1 MGNFQLSKQVD
12 PNKIFLTKFSELE
25 GRFDPLFCLMR
36 LSDKNLTPIKN
47 IAIVKGGKRIP
58 KGKTFSF
65 EKTKYK
71 YFRVKDFDNC
81 RIDNLKN
88 ISEELFNFLKRYE
101 VKDKN
106 LIISIAGTIGKTIL
120 FANNTDNRVILTEN
134 SAKIILISS
143 EVTYEFLNIILQT
156 ELLQQQIMASSIQT
170 TIPKLG
176 IDKILQLKIPIPSK
190 NIQANIVMKMD
201 KAYQNKKNKE
211 IQAQNLLNSID
222 DYLLDELGIELF
234 KEIDNSLKARV
245 FTKKL
250 SDVVNGR
257 FDAGYYQKKYIN
269 FENVLIN
276 KGEYVLLKKIL
287 QILESG
293 SRPTGGVGNIES
305 GVLSFGGTHVSSD
318 GYIDTSKAKYIP
330 IEYHQKNLATATKI
344 DDLLLV
350 KDGATT
356 GKIAIIQKAEHENQ
370 NINEHV
376 FLMRLKDSVNPI
388 YLLSYLK
395 SSFGNMQIKREIT
408 GATVT
413 GLTKDVVNTLKI
425 PLPPLEKQNQIAKH
439 IGNIRKQAKQLQTE
453 AKIELEQAKQEIEAM
468 ILSEKL

>member
-1 MGNFQLSKQVD
+1 VMTMGNFQLSKQVD
-12 PNKIFLTKFSELE
+12 PNNIFLVKFSELE
-25 GRFDPLFCLMR
+25 GRFDPNTYHPIRCDAISKIMNSKFNYQR
-36 LSDKNLTPIKN
+36 LGDLSNFSKTIIKH
-47 IAIVKGGKRIP
+47 
-58 KGKTFSF
+58 
-65 EKTKYK
+65 
-71 YFRVKDFDNC
+71 
-81 RIDNLKN
+81 IDNDIYIGLENIESNTGVFLKSKEKEN
-88 ISEELFNFLKRYE
+88 ISSAVVFKKRQVLFPKLRPYLNKVHYANFNGVCSTEFHVLDSKCLDNKFLAYFLSLDIVVRQTT
-101 VKDKN
+101 
-106 LIISIAGTIGKTIL
+106 LLMSG
-120 FANNTDNRVILTEN
+120 NTLPR
-134 SAKIILISS
+134 
-143 EVTYEFLNIILQT
+143 LQT
-156 ELLQQQIMASSIQT
+156 EDIKNLLVVT
-170 TIPKLG
+170 P
-176 IDKILQLKIPIPSK
+176 PK
-190 NIQANIVMKMD
+190 NIQVSIVKKMD
-201 KAYQNKKNKE
+201 KAYQNKKDRE
-211 IQAQNLLNSID
+211 AQAQNLLNSID
-222 DYLLDELGIELF
+222 DYLLDELGIEPP
-234 KEIDNSLKARV
+234 KEIDNSLKARI

-250 SDVVNGR
+250 SEVASGR
-257 FDAGYYQKKYIN
+257 FDAEYYQKKYIN
-269 FENVLIN
+269 FENALIN

-453 AKIELEQAKQEIEAM
+453 AKTGLEQAKQEIETM
-468 ILSEKL
+468 ILREKL